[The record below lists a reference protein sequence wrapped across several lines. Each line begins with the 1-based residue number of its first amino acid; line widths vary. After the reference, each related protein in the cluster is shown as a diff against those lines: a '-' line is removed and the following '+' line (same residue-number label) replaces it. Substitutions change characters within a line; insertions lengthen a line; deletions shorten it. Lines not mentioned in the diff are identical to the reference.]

1 LLTSYWVIPA
11 AAATRSARED
21 LPVAGVPVMSTFGRV
36 RRVLGFFEP
45 PIVACAVEFGANER
59 RRRLLVATRRKFA

>member
-1 LLTSYWVIPA
+1 
-11 AAATRSARED
+11 
-21 LPVAGVPVMSTFGRV
+21 MSTFGRV

-59 RRRLLVATRRKFA
+59 RRRLLVASRRKFAKKRIFISASRGRSNGNDDG